1 MEIIFVTIEMAIIV
15 IIVIALICDIAKTEE
30 EYKKSLERDNPYQKA
45 LERKRSIESK
55 GKK

>member
-1 MEIIFVTIEMAIIV
+1 MEIIFLTIEIV
-15 IIVIALICDIAKTEE
+15 IMASIVIAIICDIAKTEE
-30 EYKKSLERDNPYQKA
+30 EYKKSLERDNPFQKA